1 MKTMKT
7 ALISVYRKDG
17 ITDFALELVKL
28 GFTIYASGGT
38 AKHLT
43 KAGIKVLDV
52 ATLVGGEAI
61 LGHRVVTLS
70 REVHAGLLARY
81 DVPED
86 MAELERLNIPCI
98 DLVCVDLYPLEQEI
112 AKPDSTESSVIE
124 MTDIG
129 GPTMIRSAAKGCRVI
144 VCDPADRQPVIEW
157 LKSDGQKDPGLPGRL
172 CAKAEFVV
180 ANYCMASATYRS
192 AGWYRGLSGERA
204 AECKY
209 GENAHQ
215 TPAALFSSGIDD
227 PLALDKFTVVE
238 GTPPSYN
245 NYCDLD
251 RLLQTMTHIVAVLR
265 KNDTEVPFIA
275 LGGKHGNVCGAAIG
289 NDVRVVLQDMM
300 AGDPLAI
307 FGGLVMT
314 NFVIDDGIANVLSGK
329 LLDGIIAPGF
339 TGDTIAKLKR
349 KGDKCRFISNPALRL
364 QGAVDGKTS
373 LDGASRFRYVR
384 GGFLRQPN
392 YTFVLDL
399 KDGAW
404 KTYGQQSLQGLTDMF
419 LAWAIGS
426 TSNSNTITLVKNN
439 MLIGNGVGQ
448 QDRVGAAKL
457 AIERAT
463 RSKHDINGAVAYSD
477 SFFPF
482 PDGPQTLI
490 DAGVK
495 AILTSSGSV
504 KDQATIDVCVK
515 NNVALYM
522 IPDPIGR
529 GFFGH

>member
-1 MKTMKT
+1 MKTMKN
-7 ALISVYRKDG
+7 ALISVYHKDG

-28 GFTIYASGGT
+28 GLTIYASGGT

-192 AGWYRGLSGERA
+192 AGWYRGLSGELV

-227 PLALDKFTVVE
+227 PLGLDKFTVVE

-251 RLLQTMTHIVAVLR
+251 RLLQTMTHVAVAFRNMSGR
-265 KNDTEVPFIA
+265 KDGKIA
-275 LGGKHGNVCGAAIG
+275 IGGKHGNACGACTSY
-289 NDVRVVLQDMM
+289 NDEDALRCAMN
-300 AGDPLAI
+300 GDPLAI

-314 NFVIDDGIANVLSGK
+314 NFPIDERLAESLSGK
-329 LLDGIIAPGF
+329 MLDGIIAPGF
-339 TGDTIAKLKR
+339 SVEAIAKLR
-349 KGDKCRFISNPALRL
+349 RRGDKCRFIENKALSSEI
-364 QGAVDGKTS
+364 G
-373 LDGASRFRYVR
+373 LDAMPRFRYVR

-392 YTFVLDL
+392 YTSMMDFSHANL
-399 KDGAW
+399 KKIGDASER
-404 KTYGQQSLQGLTDMF
+404 QLIDML

-426 TSNSNTITLVKNN
+426 TSNSNTITLVKNS

>member
-7 ALISVYRKDG
+7 ALISVYHKDG
-17 ITDFALELVKL
+17 ITDFALELTKL

-38 AKHLT
+38 AKHLKNT
-43 KAGIKVLDV
+43 GIKVLDV

-98 DLVCVDLYPLEQEI
+98 DLVCVDLYPLEQKI

-144 VCDPADRQPVIEW
+144 ICDPTDRQPVIEW
-157 LKSDGQKDPGLPGRL
+157 LKSNGQKDPGLPGRL

-192 AGWYRGLSGERA
+192 AGWYTGISGKRV

-209 GENAHQ
+209 GENAYQ
-215 TPAALFSSGIDD
+215 TPAALFSSETND
-227 PLALDKFTVVE
+227 PLALDKFKVIE
-238 GTPPSYN
+238 GTPPSFN
-245 NYCDLD
+245 NWVEFD
-251 RLLQTMTHIVAVLR
+251 RQVQTITHIAAVHLVNCHR
-265 KNDTEVPFIA
+265 VPFIA
-275 LGGKHGNVCGAAIG
+275 IGTKHGNPCGTAVG
-289 NDVRVVLQDMM
+289 TSKTTEVLQKMV

-307 FGGLVMT
+307 FGGLVIT
-314 NFVIDDGIANVLSGK
+314 NFIIGEEEAEVLSGK
-329 LLDGIIAPGF
+329 MLDGITAPGF
-339 TGDTIAKLKR
+339 TQSAIDKLKR
-349 KGDKCRFISNPALRL
+349 KGDKCRFVVNDSLI
-364 QGAVDGKTS
+364 S
-373 LDGASRFRYVR
+373 LDANNLDKSPRYRHVR

-392 YTFVLDL
+392 YTFVPHF
-399 KDGAW
+399 
-404 KTYGQQSLQGLTDMF
+404 GQNGFQRFGVVSFQEQEDMY

-426 TSNSNTITLVKNN
+426 TSNSNTITLVKGSQ
-439 MLIGNGVGQ
+439 LLGNGVGQ

-457 AIERAT
+457 AIERA
-463 RSKHDINGAVAYSD
+463 RRGGHNLAGSVAYSD

-482 PDGPQTLI
+482 PDGPQTLL
-490 DAGVK
+490 DAGVT
-495 AILTSSGSV
+495 AILTSSGSR
-504 KDQATIDVCVK
+504 KDQETIDLC
-515 NNVALYM
+515 AERHAGLIM
-522 IPDPIGR
+522 IPDQVGR